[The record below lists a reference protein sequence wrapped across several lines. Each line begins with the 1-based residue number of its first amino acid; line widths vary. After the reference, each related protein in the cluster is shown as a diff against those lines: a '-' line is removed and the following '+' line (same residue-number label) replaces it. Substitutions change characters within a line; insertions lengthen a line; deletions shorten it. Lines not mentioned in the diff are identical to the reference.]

1 MPISNISATVS
12 VWVKECT
19 TNIFDKMHSKF
30 IQIEFIRRNRKS
42 IAVGFIAWLIVNIG
56 GYFLFH
62 NAESRLYN
70 DFYQRGTSLTR
81 NLASKINSPLLEN
94 DILSINVAIT
104 NLEWPN
110 NLLFLEIRDFKNK
123 VIAQSGSKKTNLQY
137 TIFEDRKNI
146 DTIKGVTIDALI
158 LPDNKKFIRF
168 STDVIYSETKIGKVY
183 LALSASPLYNSLN
196 RYKTFFIIIIA
207 CSTIVLAVG
216 LVVSN
221 LISKAKALRIQMEL
235 EDMTRIGPYTL
246 VKKIGQGGMA
256 ELFLAE
262 YAREDGFRRIVA
274 MKKVLPHLT
283 ESQDF
288 INMFIRE
295 ARLAALLRHPNIVQ
309 ITDYGNIKNAYFIA
323 MEYIKG
329 MNLAEIMA
337 KIKEGLP
344 VDLFVFIGIKISTG
358 LQYSHSKKDDKSRE
372 PLNIVHR
379 DISPHN
385 IMVSLEGEVKIADF
399 GIAKA
404 KSEPSLTQTGT
415 IRGKLQYMSPE
426 QVLGQTVDRQADIYA
441 LGIVFYEI
449 LSGHHVFQFKDDI
462 DAIQSIHIQKSKI
475 PQLKDIRLDIPEDLN
490 QIVMKCLKKDK
501 KERYQTAREVLHDL
515 LRLRNKLNITY
526 DTPDL
531 AGFMKE
537 QFKE

>member
-12 VWVKECT
+12 VWVKEYT
-19 TNIFDKMHSKF
+19 TNIFDKIRLKF

-42 IAVGFIAWLIVNIG
+42 IAVGLIAWLIVNIG
-56 GYFLFH
+56 GYLFF
-62 NAESRLYN
+62 NSAESRLYN

-81 NLASKINSPLLEN
+81 NLASKISSSLLEN
-94 DILSINVAIT
+94 DILSINVAIR
-104 NLEWPN
+104 NLEDIN
-110 NLLFLEIRDFKNK
+110 NLIFIEILDFENK
-123 VIAQSGSKKTNLQY
+123 VIAQSDSKKTNWQY
-137 TIFEDRKNI
+137 IILEDRKNI
-146 DTIKGVTIDALI
+146 DTINGVSIDAWI
-158 LPDNKKFIRF
+158 LPDNKKIIRF
-168 STDVIYSETKIGKVY
+168 SADVIYSKTKIGKVY
-183 LALSASPLYNSLN
+183 LALSASPLYSFLKK
-196 RYKTFFIIIIA
+196 YKTFLIIIVA
-207 CSTIVLAVG
+207 CSTLALAVW
-216 LVVSN
+216 LVVSD
-221 LISKAKALRIQMEL
+221 LISKAKALRIQIEL
-235 EDMTRIGPYTL
+235 KDMTRIGPYTL

-262 YAREDGFRRIVA
+262 YARQDGFRRVVA

-283 ESQDF
+283 ENKDF

-323 MEYIKG
+323 MEYING
-329 MNLAEIMA
+329 TNLAEIME
-337 KIKEGLP
+337 KVKEGLP
-344 VDLFVFIGIKISTG
+344 VDLSVFLGLKISMG

-385 IMVSLEGEVKIADF
+385 IMVSFEGEVKIADF

-404 KSEPSLTQTGT
+404 KSEPSLTQTGV
-415 IRGKLQYMSPE
+415 IRGKLRYMSPE
-426 QVLGQTVDRQADIYA
+426 QILGQTVDRQADIYA

-462 DAIQSIHIQKSKI
+462 DAIQSIQKAKI
-475 PQLKDIRLDIPEDLN
+475 PQLKDIRPDMPKDLN
-490 QIVMKCLKKDK
+490 RIVMKCLEKDK

-515 LRLRNKLNITY
+515 LRLRKKLNITY
-526 DTPDL
+526 DTPNL
-531 AGFMKE
+531 ADFMKE
-537 QFKE
+537 HFKE